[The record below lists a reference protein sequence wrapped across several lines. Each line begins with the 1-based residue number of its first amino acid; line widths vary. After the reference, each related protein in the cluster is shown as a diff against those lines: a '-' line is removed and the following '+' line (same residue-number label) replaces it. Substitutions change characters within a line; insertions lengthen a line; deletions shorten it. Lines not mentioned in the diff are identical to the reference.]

1 MTLIEMMVVVLIIA
15 LVMTGMAFG
24 LNSLTRQRLKS
35 SAIDISSTIRMAYS
49 RAATTGH
56 TVRIVFD
63 IDGRSFVAE
72 EAEAGRVL
80 LSRDDEE
87 NLEEE
92 EEDEE
97 AALSGGT
104 GAAAQADLLGGLLG
118 TDPSQLMSAAR
129 GAAESDLGESMDF
142 EMLGQLN
149 QMGQEATSK
158 MGETPRYRVPRFSP
172 ATGRLGKVQTL
183 PEGVNFASIY
193 TAHREEPALEGR
205 AALYFFPGGMT
216 ELAVIQ
222 LRDEDGF
229 VNSVEVHPL
238 TARCRI
244 HSVPYEPPMREEDL
258 NEAREAF

>member
-1 MTLIEMMVVVLIIA
+1 MTLIEMMVVVLIMA
-15 LVMTGMAFG
+15 GVMTGMALG

-35 SAIDISSTIRMAYS
+35 SAVNISAAVRMAYS

-56 TVRIVFD
+56 TVRIIFD
-63 IDGRSFVAE
+63 IENRVYYGE

-87 NLEEE
+87 NLDG
-92 EEDEE
+92 EDEGE
-97 AALSGGT
+97 GT
-104 GAAAQADLLGGLLG
+104 VTNATSATVQADALAGLLG
-118 TDPSQLMSAAR
+118 SDPTQLMSAAR
-129 GAAESDLGESMDF
+129 GAAESDMGSDMDF
-142 EMLGQLN
+142 ELLGQLG
-149 QMGQEATSK
+149 QMGQAAAAK
-158 MGETPRYRVPRFSP
+158 MGETPRYRVPRFAALP
-172 ATGRLGKVQTL
+172 GRLGKQQPL
-183 PEGVNFASIY
+183 PEGVYFESVY
-193 TAHREEPALEGR
+193 TWHRESPALEGK
-205 AALYFFPGGMT
+205 AALYFFSGGRT

-244 HSVPYEPPMREEDL
+244 HDVPYEPPTDEEDL